1 MASYLVRRLFLAVV
15 TLFFT
20 TLIIYA
26 LIRNMPGSP
35 LTLDMGTDPNYKL
48 SDERKAQLN
57 KLYGLDKSWPE
68 GYRVWVTNAIQLNLG
83 ESVRERKTVVRA
95 IGQRLGPTLL
105 LSCGSIFVAY
115 VSSIPIGLYC
125 SARSGRFSERGIS
138 VVMYA
143 LYSLPSYVTALV
155 LLTLAFQYLSDTP
168 FDLPLQGMVSP
179 DHEDMSPLGKV
190 TDILWHLFLP
200 LVCLTYGSLAYDTR
214 FIKANME
221 EAIRQDY
228 IRTARAKGASGMR
241 VLIVHAFRNT
251 LIPFITILGLSLPA
265 LVGGAVILETI
276 FNWPGMGQLFYSA
289 IGTRD
294 YDLIMGITLMFTILT
309 LIGQLLAD
317 LAYALVDPRITYK

>member
-1 MASYLVRRLFLAVV
+1 MVSYLVRRLLLAVV

-20 TLIIYA
+20 SLIIYA

-35 LTLDMGTDPNYKL
+35 LTLDMGTDPNFKL
-48 SDERKAQLN
+48 SNERRAQLERQ
-57 KLYGLDKSWPE
+57 YGLDLPWPL
-68 GYRVWVTNAIQLNLG
+68 GYKKWVSNVMRFDLG
-83 ESVRERKTVVRA
+83 DSIRERTTVARA
-95 IGQRLGPTLL
+95 IGKRLGPTML
-105 LSCGSIFVAY
+105 LSCGSLFVAY

-125 SARSGRFSERGIS
+125 SARSGQFTERGIS

-143 LYSLPSYVTALV
+143 LYSLPSYVTALA
-155 LLTLAFQYLSDTP
+155 LLVLAFQYLRDTP
-168 FDLPLQGMVSP
+168 FDLPLQGMVSA
-179 DHEDMSPLGKV
+179 DYAEMSLPGKAI
-190 TDILWHLFLP
+190 DILKHLFLP

-228 IRTARAKGASGMR
+228 IRTARAKGASGLR
-241 VLIVHAFRNT
+241 ILVVHAFRNT

-265 LVGGAVILETI
+265 IVGGAVILETI

-289 IGTRD
+289 ISTRD
-294 YDLIMGITLMFTILT
+294 YDLIMGLTLMFTVLT
-309 LIGQLLAD
+309 LLGQLLAD